1 MDTEM
6 NAFLKNKTWSLVPYH
21 PTMNLVGCKWVFKLK
36 HKSDGS
42 VDRYKARLVAKGFH
56 QQPGLD
62 YGETFSPVIKPTT
75 VRTVC
80 SLAVSKGWS
89 IRQLDVN
96 NAFLQGFLT
105 ETVYMEQP
113 SGFINPAH
121 PNHVCKLH
129 CSIYGLKQAPRA

>member
-1 MDTEM
+1 M
-6 NAFLKNKTWSLVPYH
+6 PYH
-21 PTMNLVGCKWVFKLK
+21 PTMNLVDCKRVFKLK
-36 HKSDGS
+36 HKPDGS
-42 VDRYKARLVAKGFH
+42 VDKYKARLMAKGFH

-96 NAFLQGFLT
+96 NTFLLGFLT

-113 SGFINPAH
+113 SGFINLAH
-121 PNHVCKLH
+121 LNHVCKLH
-129 CSIYGLKQAPRA
+129 RSIYGLKQAPRA